1 LIALGVVTLATL
13 GTALAVATNAHPRA
27 APAVRHHLDGD
38 GPLASTGDPHTTQSF
53 AFDPTIAGPTWTV
66 GIPLCIAQAK
76 PPLTLDGYVAG
87 TRTVGRAFRVVGTYV
102 RRFTPT
108 RTNTPIMSANGF
120 PPAVSDSLH
129 SPSGFQISDPCQFGP
144 NPSRSMP
151 YDELLVGIGRV
162 TPSDD
167 GGGWMGVDIG
177 YSMGGRH
184 YVVSLG
190 YDILICGRSVGPPYC
205 AQ

>member
-1 LIALGVVTLATL
+1 
-13 GTALAVATNAHPRA
+13 
-27 APAVRHHLDGD
+27 
-38 GPLASTGDPHTTQSF
+38 
-53 AFDPTIAGPTWTV
+53 
-66 GIPLCIAQAK
+66 
-76 PPLTLDGYVAG
+76 
-87 TRTVGRAFRVVGTYV
+87 
-102 RRFTPT
+102 
-108 RTNTPIMSANGF
+108 
-120 PPAVSDSLH
+120 
-129 SPSGFQISDPCQFGP
+129 
-144 NPSRSMP
+144 MP